1 MKKRLLPIPL
11 GFTLVELMITFLI
24 ASVVMAAVFVM
35 YTQAT
40 DSFRKEEEAV
50 ATQSQLRFAMD
61 HIKNDVRKA
70 GFHATPHSVKDT
82 ARVCWTPPDGNLL
95 GLSIGP
101 SNGFVHEPGVNQNIA
116 PSSLTVFGDYFSNNS
131 KGYYA
136 FQVDSSGNVFMDPAD
151 PSLANLS
158 QAEFESI
165 FRPNVR
171 WLRVVTKDEKEW
183 YAPIVAVDFPN
194 RRLTLGSSPPP
205 SGYCLAGF
213 GQGWVNPVGWLR
225 YELRA
230 DTRTAA
236 LLAEDAGLRNL
247 GKTDLVRVEVRSDG
261 SAVEG
266 TALTLAENVIDLQFY
281 DFGFDSAF
289 AGGATSITHYPLVE
303 NVAPIGGGGLLGT
316 DPAIAEPN
324 NLRYF
329 TIKMSVRTPNESPDF
344 EFEPRAGLYAPL
356 RLFDVDPEM
365 IGAARVEGLASRV
378 DLRNFTLRRL
388 K

>member
-1 MKKRLLPIPL
+1 
-11 GFTLVELMITFLI
+11 
-24 ASVVMAAVFVM
+24 
-35 YTQAT
+35 
-40 DSFRKEEEAV
+40 
-50 ATQSQLRFAMD
+50 MD
-61 HIKNDVRKA
+61 
-70 GFHATPHSVKDT
+70 
-82 ARVCWTPPDGNLL
+82 
-95 GLSIGP
+95 P
-101 SNGFVHEPGVNQNIA
+101 SDPA
-116 PSSLTVFGDYFSNNS
+116 LASLT
-131 KGYYA
+131 
-136 FQVDSSGNVFMDPAD
+136 
-151 PSLANLS
+151 

-230 DTRTAA
+230 GYATAS
-236 LLAEDAGLRNL
+236 LLAEVLNSGIPERRTSCAL
-247 GKTDLVRVEVRSDG
+247 EVRSDG
-261 SAVEG
+261 TAVEG
-266 TALTLAENVIDLQFY
+266 TALTLAENVVDLQFY
-281 DFGFDSAF
+281 DFGFDSALQ
-289 AGGATSITHYPLVE
+289 GWATTITHYPVIE

-316 DPAIAEPN
+316 DPVIAEPN

-329 TIKMSVRTPNESPDF
+329 TIKMSVRTPTESQDF
-344 EFEPRAGLYAPL
+344 EFEPRNGPYSPL
-356 RLFDVDPEM
+356 RLFEVDPEM
-365 IGAARVEGLASRV
+365 VGAARVEGLASRV